1 MALSLGHLLKIFTA
15 IAMYLLIYNNIQTI
29 KDIKKIYICYFLSA
43 IIPLLFGFYQYI
55 TKTAHAWESG
65 PGGTRIDSVLGECNA
80 YGEYLATLICV
91 LCTAFFFKKL
101 QYKKWPLAILSLAVL
116 LSFLL
121 SQNRG
126 SWISLFVG
134 IIIATILYKRHV
146 HVTIIAS
153 VLTLVVLASSPII
166 IVRFMELTQKS
177 EFGSHNTF
185 QGRLQ
190 YHEKLLDLVKEN
202 PVVGYGLGTAGYTS
216 KITYP
221 PHNDYLRIA
230 LESGVPGMLLYIVF
244 LLKELFDHIQRVRT
258 TMFGLVHFSSLIL
271 IVYFII
277 LSFFQNII
285 YNVTVFPMI
294 LGIFAIS
301 AKLHFLEKHQKI
313 SFSD

>member
-1 MALSLGHLLKIFTA
+1 
-15 IAMYLLIYNNIQTI
+15 
-29 KDIKKIYICYFLSA
+29 
-43 IIPLLFGFYQYI
+43 
-55 TKTAHAWESG
+55 
-65 PGGTRIDSVLGECNA
+65 
-80 YGEYLATLICV
+80 
-91 LCTAFFFKKL
+91 
-101 QYKKWPLAILSLAVL
+101 
-116 LSFLL
+116 
-121 SQNRG
+121 
-126 SWISLFVG
+126 
-134 IIIATILYKRHV
+134 
-146 HVTIIAS
+146 
-153 VLTLVVLASSPII
+153 
-166 IVRFMELTQKS
+166 MELTQKS

-277 LSFFQNII
+277 LSFFQK
-285 YNVTVFPMI
+285 I